1 MEAYATATQ
10 VYAAGL
16 IFARIGAMVM
26 LMPGV
31 GEQSVPPRIRLSFAL
46 LMCLVLSPLVAA
58 RVVVPA
64 TLGDMGAEVIREV
77 LVGLT
82 IGMILRFFLS
92 ALATAGELVSIQ
104 TTLGFAQTTN
114 PMLGQPN
121 ATLSTFLSLIGVLL
135 IMTTDLHHL
144 FIGAMV
150 NSYNL
155 FPLERPNLPIDD
167 AATLAVRTLAGSFAL
182 GVQLAAPV
190 IVFSLVFNLA
200 AGLVGRIM
208 PQFQIYFV
216 SSPLAV
222 IFGLSIFALSLGIV
236 GMVWVD
242 RYRDM
247 LSVFVGGNR

>member
-82 IGMILRFFLS
+82 IGMILRLFLS

-247 LSVFVGGNR
+247 LSVFVGGKR

>member
-1 MEAYATATQ
+1 
-10 VYAAGL
+10 
-16 IFARIGAMVM
+16 M

-167 AATLAVRTLAGSFAL
+167 AATLAARTLAGSFAL

-236 GMVWVD
+236 GMVWVA

>member
-16 IFARIGAMVM
+16 VFARIASMVM

-46 LMCLVLSPLVAA
+46 LMSMVLSPLTAA
-58 RVVVPA
+58 NVIVPA
-64 TLGDMGAEVIREV
+64 AMGDVGAQVIREI
-77 LVGLT
+77 LIGLT
-82 IGMILRFFLS
+82 IGMMLRLFLS
-92 ALATAGELVSIQ
+92 ALAVAGEVVSIQ

-121 ATLSTFLSLIGVLL
+121 ATLSTFLSLIGVVLV
-135 IMTTDLHHL
+135 MTTDLHHM

-155 FPLERPNLPIDD
+155 FPLDKASMPIGD
-167 AATLAVRTLAGSFAL
+167 AATLAVRTVAGSFAL
-182 GVQLAAPV
+182 GIQLSAPV
-190 IVFSLVFNLA
+190 IVFSLVFNMA
-200 AGLVGRIM
+200 AGLVGRVM

-222 IFGLSIFALSLGIV
+222 IFGLSLFALSLGVV
-236 GMVWVD
+236 GMVWVNS
-242 RYRDM
+242 YREM
-247 LSVFVGGNR
+247 LSVFAGRGG

>member
-1 MEAYATATQ
+1 VEAYATATQ

-16 IFARIGAMVM
+16 VFARIASMVM

-46 LMCLVLSPLVAA
+46 LMSMVLSPLTAA
-58 RVVVPA
+58 NVIVPA
-64 TLGDMGAEVIREV
+64 AMGDVGAQVIREI
-77 LVGLT
+77 LIGLT
-82 IGMILRFFLS
+82 IGMMLRLFLS
-92 ALATAGELVSIQ
+92 ALAVAGEVVSIQ

-121 ATLSTFLSLIGVLL
+121 ATLSTFLSLIGVVLV
-135 IMTTDLHHL
+135 MTTDLHHM

-155 FPLERPNLPIDD
+155 FPLDKASMPIGD
-167 AATLAVRTLAGSFAL
+167 AATLAVRTVAGSFAL
-182 GVQLAAPV
+182 GIQLSAPV
-190 IVFSLVFNLA
+190 IVFSLVFNMA
-200 AGLVGRIM
+200 AGLVGRVM

-222 IFGLSIFALSLGIV
+222 IFGLSLFALSLGVV
-236 GMVWVD
+236 GMVWVNS
-242 RYRDM
+242 YREM
-247 LSVFVGGNR
+247 LSVFAGRGG

>member
-1 MEAYATATQ
+1 LEAYATATQ

-82 IGMILRFFLS
+82 IGMILRLFLS

-247 LSVFVGGNR
+247 LSVFVGGKR